1 MMMIAH
7 IYWALPICEALYK
20 YYLMF
25 SYNKTSY
32 VGTIMLIPIFD
43 KG

>member
-1 MMMIAH
+1 MMMIAN
-7 IYWALPICEALYK
+7 ICWALPICEALYK

-25 SYNKTSY
+25 SYKTSY